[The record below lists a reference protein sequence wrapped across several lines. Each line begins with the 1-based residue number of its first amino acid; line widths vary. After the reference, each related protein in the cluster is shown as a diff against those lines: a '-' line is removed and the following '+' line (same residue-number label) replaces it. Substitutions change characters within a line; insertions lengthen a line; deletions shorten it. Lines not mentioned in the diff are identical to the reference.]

1 MVMSILHN
9 TQQQNGTIPL
19 LPHVLFIDDNR
30 ATNYLIKA
38 HIELDNI
45 PIIPH
50 FELNAIHAIDNLAKL
65 KAADFPDII
74 FVDINMP
81 LRDGFEFVEDFVT
94 RFPNVKTQIYIM
106 SSSIRPSDKEKINQY
121 DIIKA
126 YVEKPLTGDI
136 LKPLIERKKI
146 EQQAMN

>member
-1 MVMSILHN
+1 MVMSISN
-9 TQQQNGTIPL
+9 STQQQNRTISL

-30 ATNYLIKA
+30 ANNYLIKA

-50 FELNAIHAIDNLAKL
+50 FELNAIHAIDNLVKL
-65 KAADFPDII
+65 KESDFPDII

-81 LRDGFEFVEDFVT
+81 LKDGFEFVEDFVT
-94 RFPNVKTQIYIM
+94 RFPSVETQIYIM
-106 SSSIRPSDKEKINQY
+106 SSSIRPSDKEKVNQY

-126 YVEKPLTGDI
+126 YVEKPITAEV
-136 LKPLIERKKI
+136 LKPLIENK
-146 EQQAMN
+146 

>member
-1 MVMSILHN
+1 MVISISHN
-9 TQQQNGTIPL
+9 TQQQNRTTSL

-30 ATNYLIKA
+30 ANNYLIKA
-38 HIELDNI
+38 YIELDNI
-45 PIIPH
+45 PIISD

-65 KAADFPDII
+65 EEADFPDII

-81 LRDGFEFVEDFVT
+81 LKNGFEFVEDFVT
-94 RFPNVKTQIYIM
+94 QFPNVKTEIYIM

-126 YVEKPLTGDI
+126 YIEKPITADI
-136 LKPLIERKKI
+136 LKPLIENK
-146 EQQAMN
+146 

>member
-1 MVMSILHN
+1 MVMSISN
-9 TQQQNGTIPL
+9 STQQQNRTIPL

-30 ATNYLIKA
+30 ANNYLIKA

-50 FELNAIHAIDNLAKL
+50 FELNAIHAIDNLVKL
-65 KAADFPDII
+65 KESDFPDII

-81 LRDGFEFVEDFVT
+81 LKDGFEFVEDFVT
-94 RFPNVKTQIYIM
+94 RFPSVETQIYIM
-106 SSSIRPSDKEKINQY
+106 SSSIRPSDKEKVNQY

-126 YVEKPLTGDI
+126 YVEKPITAEV
-136 LKPLIERKKI
+136 LKPLIENK
-146 EQQAMN
+146 

>member
-1 MVMSILHN
+1 MSISN
-9 TQQQNGTIPL
+9 STQQQNRTISL

-30 ATNYLIKA
+30 ANNYLIKA

-50 FELNAIHAIDNLAKL
+50 FELNAIHAIDNLVKL
-65 KAADFPDII
+65 KESDFPDII

-81 LRDGFEFVEDFVT
+81 LKDGFEFVEDFVT
-94 RFPNVKTQIYIM
+94 RFPSVETQIYIM
-106 SSSIRPSDKEKINQY
+106 SSSIRPSDKEKVNQY

-126 YVEKPLTGDI
+126 YVEKPITAEV
-136 LKPLIERKKI
+136 LKPLIENK
-146 EQQAMN
+146 